1 MNPEKITSVLLVIIS
16 VAGSFAA
23 FTAVQR
29 FFAPQ
34 DTERSPIGD
43 ISDMAGK
50 ETSVFDKL
58 DGSKN
63 FWDKVDLFLARQM
76 GFEKKLEETYML
88 LGRPQNTNP
97 LKMLHLKMI
106 VGGALPAI
114 FFALSQSPFAL
125 LVAPIGFMLPEAA
138 IYSRRIRA
146 RQEDIIRNFPTF
158 VDLGALM
165 IESGLDYMT
174 AFDRIVKIAP
184 VKTGLEME
192 IERTINEV
200 QLGYSRRDALRRL
213 SLRTGLQEV
222 RSFVGLIVQS
232 DELGTSLVELL
243 RNYSTDMRFRR
254 LNRAEKMAAQAS
266 TKMLI
271 PLFIFIFPTVFILML
286 APMISDLITGGM
298 PF

>member
-1 MNPEKITSVLLVIIS
+1 MDKITGILLLVVS
-16 VAGSFAA
+16 VVGSFAV
-23 FTAVQR
+23 FSAVQR
-29 FFAPQ
+29 FFSPRE
-34 DTERSPIGD
+34 DERSPISD
-43 ISDMAGK
+43 VSDMEGK
-50 ETSVFDKL
+50 ETSVFNKL
-58 DGSKN
+58 EGSKN
-63 FWDKVDLFLARQM
+63 FWDRLDLLLVRGM
-76 GFEKKLEETYML
+76 GQEKKLEQTYML
-88 LGRPQNTNP
+88 LGSPRNTDP
-97 LKMLHLKMI
+97 LKMLHLKQ
-106 VGGALPAI
+106 VLAVLLPALL
-114 FFALSQSPFAL
+114 FVPTQSPFVLIFVPLGFL
-125 LVAPIGFMLPEAA
+125 LPDAA
-138 IYSRRIRA
+138 YYSRKIRA

-158 VDLGALM
+158 VDLSALM

-174 AFDRIVKIAP
+174 AFTRIVQIAP
-184 VKTGLEME
+184 VKTGLELEM
-192 IERTINEV
+192 ERTINEV

-222 RSFVGLIVQS
+222 RSFAGLIIQS

-254 LNRAEKMAAQAS
+254 LNRAEKLAAQAS